1 MKSFHLYDNQEKWY
15 ANPAFWMALF
25 VTPATALTEGSPHKG
40 MRVLGLTLT
49 ILTFPYSL
57 AAGTVLA
64 IVMAAGFVIGAS
76 VLLIV
81 ELYKKV

>member
-15 ANPAFWMALF
+15 ADSAFWMALF
-25 VTPATALTEGSPHKG
+25 VAPAVALTEGSPHKG

-57 AAGTVLA
+57 AAG
-64 IVMAAGFVIGAS
+64 IVMAVGFVIGAS

-81 ELYKKV
+81 ELCKKV